1 MKREPE
7 IVIRTNGIWGTEVF
21 VNGKKLSGVLGIQ
34 FRQSFKENKGL
45 PILQID
51 MKATN
56 VALETKMLPA
66 LPEPFAGHYLPINA
80 LVSAEG
86 IPNEAIDKVCREF
99 GYGLEIS

>member
-1 MKREPE
+1 
-7 IVIRTNGIWGTEVF
+7 
-21 VNGKKLSGVLGIQ
+21 
-34 FRQSFKENKGL
+34 
-45 PILQID
+45 

-86 IPNEAIDKVCREF
+86 IPNEEIDKVCREF